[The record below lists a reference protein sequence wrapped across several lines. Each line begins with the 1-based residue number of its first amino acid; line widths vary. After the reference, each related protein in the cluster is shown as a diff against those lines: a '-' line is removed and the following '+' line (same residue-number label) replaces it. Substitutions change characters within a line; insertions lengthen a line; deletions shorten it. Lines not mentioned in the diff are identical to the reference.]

1 MTTERRYWLLQIAGW
16 GLDSAI
22 SISFAIYYAGF
33 SVALVIGYILF
44 FLYSVGLTDLFR
56 REIRRKR
63 WLNPPV
69 PWYGLRL
76 LAGVLLICAIQT
88 TLVVAIDNALT
99 PGGDHWPL
107 SAVLPLAWGTFM
119 ATGTWTGLYVRLT
132 ERRRRE
138 ERDLQTQLTV
148 REAELRA
155 LEYQLNPH
163 FLFNCLNSIRALVI
177 ENPPRAQDMLTRLS
191 SVLRHSLRHDHQ
203 HTVPLASEIAA
214 VADYLAIEAVRFEER
229 LQVEFAIDPAVE
241 QFPVPPMLLQTLVEN
256 AIKHGIA
263 RQPQGGRIV
272 IRGAKQS
279 NGVLLRV
286 ENTGSLSPAS
296 SSGGSLGLANA
307 RERLRLLYGENASVA
322 LQNEDGRVVAT
333 LVVPEP
339 VPHPA

>member
-1 MTTERRYWLLQIAGW
+1 MTTERRYWLLQVAGW
-16 GLDSAI
+16 CLYSVIGISF
-22 SISFAIYYAGF
+22 SISYTGF
-33 SVALVIGYILF
+33 SLALLAGYILF
-44 FLYSVGLTDLFR
+44 SLYSIGLTDLLR

-63 WLNPPV
+63 WLDPPV
-69 PWYGLRL
+69 PWFWLRL
-76 LAGVLLICAIQT
+76 LTGVLLIAAIQT
-88 TLVVAIDNALT
+88 TLVVSVDAVLS
-99 PGGDHWPL
+99 PGNDHWPL
-107 SAVLPLAWGTFM
+107 VSIGWLAYGTFM

-132 ERRRRE
+132 ANRRRA
-138 ERDLQTQLTV
+138 ERDLQSQLTL

-155 LEYQLNPH
+155 LEYQINPH

-191 SVLRHSLRHDHQ
+191 NVLRHSLRHDNQ
-203 HTVPLASEIAA
+203 HTVPLQSEIAA

-229 LQVEFAIDPAVE
+229 LQVEFAIDPSVE

-272 IRGAKQS
+272 IRAARQS
-279 NGVLLRV
+279 DGIALKV
-286 ENTGSLSPAS
+286 ENTGSLSPAKPN
-296 SSGGSLGLANA
+296 GNSLGLANA

-333 LVVPEP
+333 LLVPK
-339 VPHPA
+339 PA

>member
-22 SISFAIYYAGF
+22 SISFAIYYT
-33 SVALVIGYILF
+33 SLNLPLVVGYVLF
-44 FLYSVGLTDLFR
+44 FLYSIALTDLFR
-56 REIRRKR
+56 REIRRKH

-76 LAGVLLICAIQT
+76 LAGVLLIAAIQT
-88 TLVVAIDNALT
+88 ILVVSIDNVLT
-99 PGGDHWPL
+99 PGGNPWPL
-107 SAVLPLAWGTFM
+107 SAILPLAWGTFL

-138 ERDLQTQLTV
+138 ERDLQSQLTL

-155 LEYQLNPH
+155 LEYQINPH

-177 ENPPRAQDMLTRLS
+177 EDPTRAQDMLTKLS
-191 SVLRHSLRHDHQ
+191 NVLRHSLRHDNR
-203 HTVPLASEIAA
+203 HTVPLESEIAA

-229 LQVEFAIDPAVE
+229 LQTQFSIEPGVE
-241 QFPVPPMLLQTLVEN
+241 QFPVPPMLLQILVEN

-272 IRGAKQS
+272 IRAAQHGD
-279 NGVLLRV
+279 GIMLTV
-286 ENTGSLSPAS
+286 ENTGSLTAAPPN
-296 SSGGSLGLANA
+296 GNSLGLANV
-307 RERLRLLYGENASVA
+307 RERLRLLYGESASVA
-322 LQNEDGRVVAT
+322 LKNEDGRVVAT
-333 LVVPEP
+333 LLVPN
-339 VPHPA
+339 PA